1 MQKWKW
7 CKPKLWQVWSSEV
20 PWCVVVQQNQL
31 NSLNFLGLNHSFYR
45 KIGCLLAQIW
55 LVNCIQS
62 FTTLKEVL
70 LVEIVE
76 ETHMFFNFNFLNK
89 CILEKKHL
97 CLMCHVV
104 ASWPSLPMTNV
115 KNQLKSLLAT
125 AATMVLVS
133 EDVEVWNIGKK
144 TFFKFPKYLKFN
156 V

>member
-45 KIGCLLAQIW
+45 RIGCLLAQIW

-89 CILEKKHL
+89 FILEKNIRVWCVMLLQVGHTCPWPMWKINWR
-97 CLMCHVV
+97 
-104 ASWPSLPMTNV
+104 ASWPLLP
-115 KNQLKSLLAT
+115 Q
-125 AATMVLVS
+125 
-133 EDVEVWNIGKK
+133 WCW
-144 TFFKFPKYLKFN
+144 
-156 V
+156 